1 MLASALS
8 LPKLTSSAHQVLSSP
23 GPLSHGERVTPHWLL
38 GGRARRAVS
47 LEEQVRAGLL
57 PPPSRA
63 WWDGD
68 GGLEFAGSMS
78 RVWVAGSMSRVWSF
92 RIHLHPQVM
101 NRESRAR
108 SSGSIKHGVN
118 DAGRR
123 KDGQGLQGEW
133 KGSMSCERG
142 AGGDGSSWFGQ
153 DRRKVLPDWR
163 AVPLGTAMGKQ
174 RTSPPRAVT
183 PSQGCHPLPGAPTV
197 PRSLHELSVAT
208 LAGAWPL
215 ARSGLSQSCSCPWEG
230 PGALGSSS
238 PSPAGIQLRRA
249 ALPGSWAENALL
261 GGDSGAT
268 SPEMLQVSPPG
279 SRRCQRHQGLRGWCC
294 PGPPCPGCS
303 SGAGPAR
310 LGAVLAL
317 QKCPLPGSPGS
328 IFNLEAT

>member
-57 PPPSRA
+57 PAPSCA

-78 RVWVAGSMSRVWSF
+78 RVWVSGSMSRVWSF

-118 DAGRR
+118 DAGWR

-142 AGGDGSSWFGQ
+142 SGGDGSSWFGQ
-153 DRRKVLPDWR
+153 DRRKVLPDGR

-183 PSQGCHPLPGAPTV
+183 PSLAPPLSPDPSMSCLWPPRPGLGPLPGLGSARAAAVPGRGRGLWAAPA
-197 PRSLHELSVAT
+197 PPQLGFSSEELPCLGAGLRT
-208 LAGAWPL
+208 L
-215 ARSGLSQSCSCPWEG
+215 CWEG
-230 PGALGSSS
+230 TLVP
-238 PSPAGIQLRRA
+238 PHLRC
-249 ALPGSWAENALL
+249 
-261 GGDSGAT
+261 
-268 SPEMLQVSPPG
+268 
-279 SRRCQRHQGLRGWCC
+279 SR
-294 PGPPCPGCS
+294 
-303 SGAGPAR
+303 
-310 LGAVLAL
+310 
-317 QKCPLPGSPGS
+317 
-328 IFNLEAT
+328 